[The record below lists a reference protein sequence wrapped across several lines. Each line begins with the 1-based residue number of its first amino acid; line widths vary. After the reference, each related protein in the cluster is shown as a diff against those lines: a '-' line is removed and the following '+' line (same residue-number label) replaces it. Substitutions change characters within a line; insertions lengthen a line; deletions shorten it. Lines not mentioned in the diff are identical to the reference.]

1 MEIPAIEKNAV
12 VRAPQA
18 GFQEQFASS
27 SVDVVFGG
35 GILASGKMT
44 LLDSHVVTPFGLR
57 VLRDIKVGDIISN
70 PDTGGQERVIQL
82 HPIETVPFMR
92 VSFSDGTH
100 VDCSTGHLWKVR
112 VAGKKSKRK
121 IADGAEGDWRIWNAQ
136 MMHEFM
142 QAKESGRHRS
152 WGLSIPICAPVQFTR
167 PITPITPRPIQP
179 YVLGVLLGD
188 GCMSESAINDCY
200 CVILSTPDEFISE
213 RIAGYG
219 YDMSHFSTKKGTECL
234 SYRMY
239 DKRLLDGLRVLG
251 LAGHKAETK
260 FIPETYKYS
269 TIAER
274 KELLCGLIDTDGYI
288 SASGAM
294 SYTTVSHQL
303 AEDVAFVVRS
313 IGGRASVT
321 IKPSGY
327 KDACGDVHE
336 CQDAYTVSIDTR
348 DDSEIVSLPKKKT
361 RTRCCGYGN
370 GKQYFFEKR
379 VVSVEYIGEREG
391 RCITVDNPSGL
402 YMTDDFTVTH
412 NSYGLVLALA
422 EPLMTDPDFR
432 ALISRRSL
440 GSVKS
445 GGGFVDKFRE
455 IFGEYCEI
463 RQADSPRVSFDCGA
477 YCDLTYID
485 DSNIEKMRER
495 VKGWEYDVI
504 AIDELTE
511 MSWEAFSYIQT
522 RNRGRSK
529 TFTGKF
535 FATMNPKKS
544 HWVRTFIDWYI
555 NPQGYIDPERD
566 GKVRYF
572 YIAGSSVKEVI
583 WGNSKLEVYQ
593 KCKASIDRKMASVGG
608 NFTYENF
615 IKSFV
620 FYQGHLAENKGLIGD
635 NPDYVGSVSASGGA
649 MSEALLEG
657 NWNVD
662 PDNEEERAIP
672 MPSARLVFTEDPA
685 VNGDLWVTVDLA
697 DYGTDNVVALAWN
710 GFHIIGIMM
719 LGHTRPA
726 ENANAVQSF
735 ALKYGVGRSHIIYD
749 ATAARYFNDYIPE
762 AVPYLSSSKSRGMYK
777 YDAMTLKDNCYLRLC
792 KMIRSGCITMDDAV
806 ANSTYTHENLKHKIT
821 VEQEFMQECAV
832 VHFNEFVS
840 GKKRLDTKREMNRR
854 LGNGRSMDLLD
865 PCAMR
870 MLPCCDLEYG
880 AELEDG
886 YETTF
891 RTKNLAP
898 VQESV
903 FDETVW
909 Y

>member
-1 MEIPAIEKNAV
+1 MEIPAIEKNTV

-35 GILASGKMT
+35 GILASGKAQ
-44 LLDSHVVTPFGLR
+44 LLDSHVVTPLGLR
-57 VLRDIKVGDIISN
+57 RIGDLEVGDIISN
-70 PDTGGQERVIQL
+70 PDTGGQERITIV
-82 HPIETVPFMR
+82 HPIEKHPYYR
-92 VSFSDGTH
+92 VSFTDGTFT
-100 VDCSTGHLWKVR
+100 DCSEGHLWKAR
-112 VAGKKSKRK
+112 DINFKNP
-121 IADGAEGDWRIWNAQ
+121 ILHWEDWRIWDTKTLYAL
-136 MMHEFM
+136 F
-142 QAKESGRHRS
+142 SSGGGRHRME
-152 WGLSIPICAPVQFTR
+152 IPTCVAPEIYSNTSL
-167 PITPITPRPIQP
+167 TPGVKTYIKQIVESCSDIPQP
-179 YVLGVLLGD
+179 YIYGSIQIRKAIFDEVFNFNLRSETMYDEYMFVRTDNENFARGVATVYRSLGGIAAVVDGGCHIYYEGARKEIASVVCLGV
-188 GCMSESAINDCY
+188 
-200 CVILSTPDEFISE
+200 
-213 RIAGYG
+213 
-219 YDMSHFSTKKGTECL
+219 
-234 SYRMY
+234 
-239 DKRLLDGLRVLG
+239 
-251 LAGHKAETK
+251 
-260 FIPETYKYS
+260 
-269 TIAER
+269 
-274 KELLCGLIDTDGYI
+274 
-288 SASGAM
+288 
-294 SYTTVSHQL
+294 
-303 AEDVAFVVRS
+303 
-313 IGGRASVT
+313 
-321 IKPSGY
+321 
-327 KDACGDVHE
+327 
-336 CQDAYTVSIDTR
+336 
-348 DDSEIVSLPKKKT
+348 
-361 RTRCCGYGN
+361 
-370 GKQYFFEKR
+370 
-379 VVSVEYIGEREG
+379 REG

-402 YMTDDFTVTH
+402 YITDDFVVTH

-583 WGNSKLEVYQ
+583 WGNSKLDVYQ

-792 KMIRSGCITMDDAV
+792 KMIRSGCITMDDGV

-891 RTKNLAP
+891 RTKNLVP